1 MTLRLKIERSALFLF
16 VGGISYGLLE
26 LFWRGRTHWTML
38 LLGGVCFLCIGAIRR
53 KGFSLP
59 LRSLLCALIVTALEF
74 LTGCVV
80 NLRLHWAVWDYSAN
94 HFQLLGQVCALYSF
108 LWLLL
113 SLPACALA
121 SGGTLT
127 VSPQTWQLDLPV
139 CLGVILLAMVI
150 PAVKKS
156 FYRWQGEVLVA
167 VYAAY
172 LVVLVTMI

>member
-1 MTLRLKIERSALFLF
+1 MTLRLKIERAALFLF

-26 LFWRGRTHWTML
+26 LLWRGRTHWTML

-94 HFQLLGQVCALYSF
+94 RFQLLGQVCALYSF

-121 SGGTLT
+121 KALDRFCERRFQAFGLRTRFPLFSAMRSRNDGTSSRR
-127 VSPQTWQLDLPV
+127 VSA
-139 CLGVILLAMVI
+139 GVNLRVRATKM
-150 PAVKKS
+150 
-156 FYRWQGEVLVA
+156 R
-167 VYAAY
+167 
-172 LVVLVTMI
+172 

>member
-1 MTLRLKIERSALFLF
+1 MTLRLKIERTALFLF

-26 LFWRGRTHWTML
+26 LLWRGRTHWTML
-38 LLGGVCFLCIGAIRR
+38 LLGGVCFLCIGTIRR

-80 NLRLHWAVWDYSAN
+80 NLRLHWAIWDYSAN
-94 HFQLLGQVCALYSF
+94 RFQLLGQVCALYSF

-121 SGGTLT
+121 KA
-127 VSPQTWQLDLPV
+127 LDLFCERRFQAFGLRTRFP
-139 CLGVILLAMVI
+139 CSPRCAPETTERP
-150 PAVKKS
+150 PAV
-156 FYRWQGEVLVA
+156 RA
-167 VYAAY
+167 PA
-172 LVVLVTMI
+172 